1 MVQLLVGLLIGLVI
15 GLLVGPVLRSWLA
28 WREYSEASREAQLTE
43 DVLRVMSR
51 PSGSDDLDRDA
62 PDLDRDAGENLR
74 TG

>member
-1 MVQLLVGLLIGLVI
+1 MVQMLVGLLIGLVL

-28 WREYSEASREAQLTE
+28 WREYTEASREAQLTD

-51 PSGSDDLDRDA
+51 STGDDDSAKDA
-62 PDLDRDAGENLR
+62 AESL